1 VGTSE
6 RNERN
11 RGKEMRFMRRI
22 IMALMLASLAAGAV
36 AGAAWVLVAP
46 PAKAAFP
53 GHNGRIVFWREDSNG
68 VVQIWVADKDLSNQ
82 EQLTSKSAESGW
94 AAWKPGGAK
103 LVFASTRADPDPT
116 DARTIVDIFKMNP
129 DGTGVVKLTDSKA
142 LDADPGWSPDGRKIA
157 FDSDRADRPGRGEI
171 HVMDSDGTNVRRVTT
186 LPADAMLDLAPRFSP
201 DGRRL
206 VFTRYKNLKEPGL
219 SALFTVRVDGGGLK
233 RLTPWSNGANNAHWS
248 PNGKKLVFEAFPLAK
263 PSCHG
268 DIYTVDS
275 DGQHLTNITNN
286 RCQAGSS
293 DPVWSPNGKKILFLQ
308 RRAEGDEVSP
318 PGFGLAKMNPDGSAR
333 HFISPNPEEGH
344 WPDWESVR

>member
-22 IMALMLASLAAGAV
+22 IMALMLATLVAFAV
-36 AGAAWVLVAP
+36 AGAAWVLVAPP

-68 VVQIWVADKDLSNQ
+68 VAQIWVADKDLSNQ
-82 EQLTSKSAESGW
+82 VKLTSKSAESGW
-94 AAWKPGGAK
+94 AAWKAGGAK

-186 LPADAMLDLAPRFSP
+186 LPAYAMLDLAPRFSP
-201 DGRRL
+201 DGRRI
-206 VFTRYKNLKEPGL
+206 VFTRYVKDPGL

-233 RLTPWSNGANNAHWS
+233 QLTPWRNGAANAHWS
-248 PNGKKLVFEAFPLAK
+248 PNGKKLVFEAYTYIK
-263 PSCHG
+263 RRCYG

-275 DGQHLTNITNN
+275 DGQHLTNITHN
-286 RCQAGSS
+286 RCHKGSS
-293 DPVWSPNGKKILFLQ
+293 DPVWSPDGKKIMF
-308 RRAEGDEVSP
+308 RSGDVSSV
-318 PGFGLAKMNPDGSAR
+318 GLATMNPDGSAR
-333 HFISPNPEEGH
+333 HFITPQHEDGH
-344 WPDWESVR
+344 WPDWEAVR

>member
-22 IMALMLASLAAGAV
+22 IMALMLATLVAFAV
-36 AGAAWVLVAP
+36 AGAAWVLVAPP

-68 VVQIWVADKDLSNQ
+68 VAQIWVADKDLSNQ
-82 EQLTSKSAESGW
+82 VKLTSKSAESGW
-94 AAWKPGGAK
+94 AAWKAGGAK

-186 LPADAMLDLAPRFSP
+186 LPAYAMLDLAPRFSP
-201 DGRRL
+201 DGRRI
-206 VFTRYKNLKEPGL
+206 VFTRYVKDPGL

-233 RLTPWSNGANNAHWS
+233 QLTPWRNGAGDADYS
-248 PNGKKLVFEAFPLAK
+248 PDGKKLVFEAYTYIK
-263 PSCHG
+263 RRCYG

-275 DGQHLTNITNN
+275 DGQHLTNITHN
-286 RCQAGSS
+286 RCHKGSS
-293 DPVWSPNGKKILFLQ
+293 DPVWSPDGKKIMF
-308 RRAEGDEVSP
+308 RSGDVSSV
-318 PGFGLAKMNPDGSAR
+318 GLATMNPDGSAR
-333 HFISPNPEEGH
+333 HFITPQHEDGH
-344 WPDWESVR
+344 WPDWEAVR